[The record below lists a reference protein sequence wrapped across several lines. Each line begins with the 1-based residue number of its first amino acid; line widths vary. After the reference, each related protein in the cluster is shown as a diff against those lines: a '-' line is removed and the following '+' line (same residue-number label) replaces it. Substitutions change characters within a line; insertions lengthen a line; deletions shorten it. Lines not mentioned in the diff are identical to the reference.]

1 MKKFTLDLTS
11 WVIPIQVQK
20 TAEDGKPYLKTEDAD
35 YPVKDNLGMM
45 LRAGGLFKNVEDTVE
60 AVMLGKS
67 IQDTTEDSIEIDE
80 RELDLLKKC
89 LDKHLEAAADGKS
102 TFGGQQHE
110 ELVLRIHSLWKNKDK
125 E

>member
-1 MKKFTLDLTS
+1 MKKFVLDLTS
-11 WVIPIQVQK
+11 WKIPLQVQK
-20 TAEDGKPYLKTEDAD
+20 TDKDGKPYIDVEDTD
-35 YPVKDNLGMM
+35 YPIKDNLGMM

-67 IQDTTEDSIEIDE
+67 IQDTTEDSVEIDE
-80 RELDLLKKC
+80 RELDLLKSC
-89 LDKHLEAAADGKS
+89 LDKHLEAAAEGKS

-110 ELVLRIHSLWKNKDK
+110 ELVLRIHALWKNKDK

>member
-1 MKKFTLDLTS
+1 MKKFTLSLTS

-20 TAEDGKPYLKTEDAD
+20 TAEDGKPFIEIEDTD

-45 LRAGGLFKNVEDTVE
+45 LRAGGLFKNIEDTVE

-80 RELDLLKKC
+80 RELDLLKNC
-89 LDKHLEAAADGKS
+89 LDKHLEAAAEGKS
-102 TFGGQQHE
+102 SFGGQQHE
-110 ELVLRIHSLWKNKDK
+110 TLVLRIYDLWKNKDK

>member
-1 MKKFTLDLTS
+1 MKNFALELSS
-11 WVIPIQVQK
+11 WKIPLQVQK
-20 TAEDGKPYLKTEDAD
+20 TTEDGKPFIETEDID
-35 YPVKDNLGMM
+35 YPIKDNLSMM

-60 AVMLGKS
+60 AVMLGKL
-67 IQDTTEDSIEIDE
+67 IQTTTEDNIEIDE

-89 LDKHLEAAADGKS
+89 LDKHLESAAEGKS

-110 ELVLRIHSLWKNKDK
+110 GLVLRIHKLWKSKDK